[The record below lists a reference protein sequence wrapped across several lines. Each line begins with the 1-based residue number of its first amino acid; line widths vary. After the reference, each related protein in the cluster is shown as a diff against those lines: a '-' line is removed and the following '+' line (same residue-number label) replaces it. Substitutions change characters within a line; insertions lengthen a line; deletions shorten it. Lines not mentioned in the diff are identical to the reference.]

1 MALNDISIFS
11 ALKQKMRWQQARQT
25 VLAENVANAET
36 NGYKARDLRPFEFGD
51 QLKNIEMARVSSTT
65 ADKRH
70 FSLQTQNPQGFGA
83 KSSTSFE
90 VTPDG
95 NGVVLEEQ
103 MIKISSNQLDYQ
115 AATTLYSRSVR
126 VLRTALGRA

>member
-51 QLKNIEMARVSSTT
+51 QLKNIEMTRVSSATT
-65 ADKRH
+65 DKRH
-70 FSLQTQNPQGFGA
+70 FALQTQNPQGFGA
-83 KSSTSFE
+83 KASTSFE